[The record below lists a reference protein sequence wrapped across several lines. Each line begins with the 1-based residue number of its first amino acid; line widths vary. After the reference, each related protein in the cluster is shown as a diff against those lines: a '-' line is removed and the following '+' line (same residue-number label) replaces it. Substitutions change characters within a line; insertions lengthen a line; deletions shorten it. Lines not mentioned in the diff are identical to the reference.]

1 MSNSLLESYS
11 CITFMNGEIP
21 LELNQLEYFLTI
33 ARLQHVTRAA
43 EVLSISQPAL
53 SHSIARLEDEIG
65 VPLFERNGRN
75 IQLTR
80 YGQVFAARVEDVLDQ
95 LQKGKQ
101 EIQELAH
108 PDKGMINLAYLN
120 ILGAQVIPSI
130 IGAFHKESP
139 NVRFNL
145 SQGTQSYNL
154 QQLNAGLAD
163 LIITSPR
170 EELPGLAWMPLFS
183 YTLSAALPSN
193 HSLSGNKSISIKEL
207 ASEPFIGL
215 KTTCGLNKV
224 IDTFIRMNNFT
235 PNIVYEAEDLTTVA
249 GFVSSGLGISLL
261 PNMTSIMTGNIAWL
275 PIEEPGCK
283 SEVGLQW
290 KKDRYLSPTSKQ
302 FGQYIARHFG
312 RKEFCPID

>member
-21 LELNQLEYFLTI
+21 LELNQLEILSHYRPF
-33 ARLQHVTRAA
+33 AA
-43 EVLSISQPAL
+43 CHASCRESLSISQPAL

-130 IGAFHKESP
+130 IGAFHKNPRMFDSI
-139 NVRFNL
+139 L

-154 QQLNAGLAD
+154 QQLNAALSRSD
-163 LIITSPR
+163 HYITSRGVTGPS
-170 EELPGLAWMPLFS
+170 LDALILL
-183 YTLSAALPSN
+183 YTFRGP
-193 HSLSGNKSISIKEL
+193 SIKPL
-207 ASEPFIGL
+207 TVGQQIDLDQGASE
-215 KTTCGLNKV
+215 
-224 IDTFIRMNNFT
+224 
-235 PNIVYEAEDLTTVA
+235 
-249 GFVSSGLGISLL
+249 
-261 PNMTSIMTGNIAWL
+261 
-275 PIEEPGCK
+275 
-283 SEVGLQW
+283 
-290 KKDRYLSPTSKQ
+290 
-302 FGQYIARHFG
+302 
-312 RKEFCPID
+312 

>member
-1 MSNSLLESYS
+1 M
-11 CITFMNGEIP
+11 
-21 LELNQLEYFLTI
+21 
-33 ARLQHVTRAA
+33 QHVTRAA

-130 IGAFHKESP
+130 IGTFHKESP

-183 YTLSAALPSN
+183 YTLSVVLPSN
-193 HSLSGNKSISIKEL
+193 HPLSSNQSISIKE
-207 ASEPFIGL
+207 
-215 KTTCGLNKV
+215 
-224 IDTFIRMNNFT
+224 
-235 PNIVYEAEDLTTVA
+235 
-249 GFVSSGLGISLL
+249 
-261 PNMTSIMTGNIAWL
+261 
-275 PIEEPGCK
+275 
-283 SEVGLQW
+283 
-290 KKDRYLSPTSKQ
+290 
-302 FGQYIARHFG
+302 
-312 RKEFCPID
+312 

>member
-11 CITFMNGEIP
+11 CISFMNGEIP
-21 LELNQLEYFLTI
+21 FVLNQLEYFLTI

-130 IGAFHKESP
+130 IGTFHKESP

-154 QQLNAGLAD
+154 QPECRPSRSD
-163 LIITSPR
+163 HYITSR
-170 EELPGLAWMPLFS
+170 GVTGLSLDAPILL
-183 YTLSAALPSN
+183 YTFRGASIQPPTVGQQIDLDQRAGKRAVHWAQNDLS
-193 HSLSGNKSISIKEL
+193 
-207 ASEPFIGL
+207 L
-215 KTTCGLNKV
+215 KKV
-224 IDTFIRMNNFT
+224 IETFTGTNDFT

-275 PIEEPGCK
+275 PI
-283 SEVGLQW
+283 
-290 KKDRYLSPTSKQ
+290 
-302 FGQYIARHFG
+302 
-312 RKEFCPID
+312 